1 MTPFEAFKMYIA
13 VKQHFSVSSYDYFKY
28 NGKSRVSQNTFDT
41 RKDKYSFYKLS
52 KQENV
57 LDFLVA
63 NLYETPN
70 MWVGELFSEEGNR
83 RYMDYKKRRES
94 LTYTFQNDIDL
105 LLDNFD
111 ENFKVVDG
119 GYPHLLK
126 LLTRKKISIETFI
139 IINECVKFFNTW
151 NKQIMDP
158 ILWPTISMRCKKF
171 VPFMEYDKDKYCHML
186 RDKFSQS

>member
-70 MWVGELFSEEGNR
+70 MWVGETG
-83 RYMDYKKRRES
+83 K
-94 LTYTFQNDIDL
+94 
-105 LLDNFD
+105 
-111 ENFKVVDG
+111 
-119 GYPHLLK
+119 
-126 LLTRKKISIETFI
+126 
-139 IINECVKFFNTW
+139 
-151 NKQIMDP
+151 
-158 ILWPTISMRCKKF
+158 
-171 VPFMEYDKDKYCHML
+171 
-186 RDKFSQS
+186 